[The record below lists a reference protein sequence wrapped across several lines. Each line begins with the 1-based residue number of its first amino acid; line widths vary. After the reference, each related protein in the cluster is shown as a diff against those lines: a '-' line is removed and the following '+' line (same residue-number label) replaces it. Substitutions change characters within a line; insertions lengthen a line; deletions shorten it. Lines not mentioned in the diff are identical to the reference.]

1 MPQPGAYR
9 TDRLRLEGH
18 SSGAGGFDWG
28 EGAAPEHQ
36 MADPFSGL
44 MWRNKA
50 WVLPSKDID
59 SVI

>member
-9 TDRLRLEGH
+9 TDRQRLEGH
-18 SSGAGGFDWG
+18 SSDAGGFVG
-28 EGAAPEHQ
+28 VGAAPEHQ
-36 MADPFSGL
+36 MADPFSEL
-44 MWRNKA
+44 MWRKKA